1 MKKFIAF
8 FTPAALVLI
17 LSLLFLSPCAFS
29 QTPPG
34 LEEGIKQYQA
44 ENYEEAI
51 EILTKARKQDPRSSV
66 AAFFLGMAFKQAN
79 DIPAAEPHLKDAAEL
94 PPPVREAPVE
104 LIDVYYRQ
112 GKLDEAKKWVAVAES
127 NNIFPAKTAF
137 LKGMIAVSEGQYQQA
152 IDAFENAKKL
162 DAAYTQSAD
171 LQIGVCYVNL
181 RKYDMAKQRFQTAIT
196 QDPLSDLGSF
206 ARRYQDLVE
215 ERSFLERPLRVT
227 IGVMGQYDTNVLSE
241 PTWSE
246 TWFKRTGVDFWA
258 RDEKSPKLLTTARLD
273 YVPILTGPFTFNA
286 SYAAAAGFQEKYS
299 TSYDLI
305 ANTISANPG
314 VTFGRFM
321 VNLAGNYTHVMKRN
335 PNYTRY
341 SENYSIGPLFRFLAA
356 PNHIIELSAAFA
368 GKNYFETVA
377 QPELWDQSA
386 NGLDSF
392 LSWYWMFGN
401 GGGLLN
407 LKYGFSQ
414 ESARGAYFDNQGH
427 RFTANFMSPKLWK
440 LRWQLGGDIYLQ
452 GYRSAYAVYDNTQ
465 RSDQIYTGTFGQ
477 YWDVNRH
484 LTIIAPQW
492 VGTWARSNIFMY
504 QYDRHVISVGFELR
518 F

>member
-1 MKKFIAF
+1 MKKRIASPAFTAVVLVVGLF
-8 FTPAALVLI
+8 F
-17 LSLLFLSPCAFS
+17 FLPYAFC
-29 QTPPG
+29 QTSPG
-34 LEEGIKQYQA
+34 LQEGIRQYQA

-51 EILTKARKQDPRSSV
+51 EVLTKTRKQDPASSV
-66 AAFFLGMAFKQAN
+66 AAFFLGMAYKQAN

-104 LIDVYYRQ
+104 LIDVLYRQ

-127 NNIFPAKTAF
+127 NNIFPAKVSF
-137 LKGMIAVSEGQYQQA
+137 LKGMIAAAEGQYQPA
-152 IDAFENAKKL
+152 IEAFENAKKL
-162 DAAYTQSAD
+162 DPAYTQSAD
-171 LQIGVCYVNL
+171 LQIGVCYMNL

-227 IGVMGQYDTNVLSE
+227 IGVLGQYDTNVLSE
-241 PTWSE
+241 PTWNE
-246 TWFKRTGVDFWA
+246 AWFKRTGVDFWA
-258 RDEKSPKLLTTARLD
+258 RDEKSLKLLTTARLD
-273 YVPILTGPFTFNA
+273 YVPLLKGPFTFNA
-286 SYAAAAGFQEKYS
+286 SAAAAAGFQEKYA

-305 ANTISANPG
+305 ANTFSANPG
-314 VTFGRFM
+314 LIFGRFQI
-321 VNLAGNYTHVMKRN
+321 NLAGNYTHVMKRN
-335 PNYTRY
+335 PSYTRY
-341 SENYSIGPLFRFLAA
+341 SENYSIGPLLRFLAA
-356 PNHIIELSAAFA
+356 QNHIIELSAAYA
-368 GKNYFETVA
+368 GKNYFETIA

-386 NGLDSF
+386 TGLDSY

-407 LKYGFSQ
+407 LKYGFSH

-440 LRWQLGGDIYLQ
+440 VRAQAGGEIHLQ
-452 GYRSAYAVYDNTQ
+452 NYQNANATYDNTK
-465 RSDQIYTGTFGQ
+465 RSDQTYTVTAGL
-477 YWDVNRH
+477 YWDINRH
-484 LTIIAPQW
+484 LTIIAPQY
-492 VGTWARSNIFMY
+492 VKTRVFSNIFMY
-504 QYDRHVISVGFELR
+504 DYDRDVYSIGFELR